1 MKELYESVKEE
12 VMNKYQSVKEK
23 INDWIFDNYSEFIL
37 EKVIEEFYIYDYPY
51 TLKWTKEFVKAVE
64 NKIKSVKK
72 NYEHV
77 EADYILD
84 SDNTFIWYKVVTYSL
99 VDEEKVKEFIDE
111 NFRKELVRYLYDKSW
126 QKYLVK
132 SITKNL
138 AKMILNWEIDE
149 DSVIKVL
156 YS

>member
-1 MKELYESVKEE
+1 MKELYEKIKKE

-23 INDWIFDNYSEFIL
+23 FNDWIFDDYSQFIL

-51 TLKWTKEFVKAVE
+51 TIEWNKEFVKAVE
-64 NKIKSVKK
+64 DKMKSVKQ

-77 EADYILD
+77 EADHILD
-84 SDNTFIWYKVVTYSL
+84 SENDFIGYRIVTHSL
-99 VDEEKVKEFIDE
+99 VNEERVKEFIDE
-111 NFRKELVRYLYDKSW
+111 EFRKELARYLYDKSW

-138 AKMILNWEIDE
+138 AKMLLNWEIDE

-156 YS
+156 Y